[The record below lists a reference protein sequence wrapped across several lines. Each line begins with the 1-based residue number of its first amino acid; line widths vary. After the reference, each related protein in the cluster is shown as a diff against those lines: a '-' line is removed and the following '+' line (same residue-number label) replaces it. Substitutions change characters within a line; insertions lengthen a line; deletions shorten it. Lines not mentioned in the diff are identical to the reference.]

1 MSLLCVELWLHP
13 LPTVPA
19 VVQSHNTDAASCW
32 SAASASQGLA
42 GAELAAAAAREE
54 PLGAACARLLSRG
67 WGLLLRT
74 GAGAPLSAE
83 LAAPSGKFMLSF

>member
-13 LPTVPA
+13 LPAMPA

-42 GAELAAAAAREE
+42 GAELAAAAREE
-54 PLGAACARLLSRG
+54 PLGAACAHLLSRG
-67 WGLLLRT
+67 WGLLLRMD
-74 GAGAPLSAE
+74 AGAPLSAE
-83 LAAPSGKFMLSF
+83 LAAPSGNFMLSF